1 MSGNDL
7 SGKLT
12 AMQVKQAKS
21 KDSTYKLADGRGLN
35 VEIRP
40 NGAKYWRLVYRFRNK
55 QKTLALGVYPVVT
68 LAKARDKMLE
78 ANEAA

>member
-40 NGAKYWRLVYRFRNK
+40 NGAKYWRLFYRFRNK
-55 QKTLALGVYPVVT
+55 QKPPGFRCISSSYTG
-68 LAKARDKMLE
+68 E
-78 ANEAA
+78 S